1 MEKNVEDNLNDLSFE
16 DALEELE
23 NITENFED
31 GNSTLEDAVNL
42 YERGVKL
49 KITLGGD
56 FEPAGI
62 VAVEYKWGC
71 LSYDYGVTFNH
82 PGCPTS

>member
-42 YERGVKL
+42 NTAGAFKATDIPCGIIGPSVK
-49 KITLGGD
+49 
-56 FEPAGI
+56 
-62 VAVEYKWGC
+62 
-71 LSYDYGVTFNH
+71 
-82 PGCPTS
+82 

>member
-49 KITLGGD
+49 KKHCEKKL
-56 FEPAGI
+56 
-62 VAVEYKWGC
+62 
-71 LSYDYGVTFNH
+71 N
-82 PGCPTS
+82 